1 MQCFEVHFPS
11 VPLAVQGVIANQ
23 QLNQRSA
30 RAPDHA
36 AQVAATTTIVKALA
50 ETPESVLAKLSQA
63 VLQLTGADSAG
74 VSLFG
79 RESGNRVFLWQAA
92 VGLFEKY
99 LGSVVPYDESP
110 CGSVIST
117 DKTMLMLNPGVAYQT
132 AAQVQPPIQEVLL
145 VPFHVNGQP
154 VGTVWAISQG
164 SKKFDAEDARLITDI
179 SELAA
184 LAYHVLTKLGDL
196 ELLQKT
202 VQLVA
207 DEQFKFPGV
216 EHSATSR
223 GQTAPVVMN
232 G

>member
-1 MQCFEVHFPS
+1 MQNFELHFPG
-11 VPLAVQGVIANQ
+11 VPPAVQDVIANQ
-23 QLNQRSA
+23 QLNERPA
-30 RAPDHA
+30 RQPDYA
-36 AQVAATTTIVKALA
+36 AQVTATTTVVKALA
-50 ETPESVLAKLSQA
+50 ETPDFVLAKLSHG

-79 RESGNRVFLWQAA
+79 RENGHRVFLWQAA

-99 LGSVVPYDESP
+99 LGAVVPYEESP

-117 DKTMLMLNPGVAYQT
+117 DKTMLMLNPGEAYKT

-164 SKKFDAEDARLITDI
+164 HKKFDAEDARLITDM

-184 LAYHVLTKLGDL
+184 LAYHVLTKMGDL
-196 ELLQKT
+196 ELLNKA

-207 DEQFKFPGV
+207 EGQIKFPLAAAV
-216 EHSATSR
+216 RSVTDQRALEAT
-223 GQTAPVVMN
+223 AD
-232 G
+232 